1 MSRRENYCDASAE
14 EEEWKTVPPIR
25 CKKSSYIKHRGRNFD
40 HCASQMERA
49 KLYASSLRGVDLENT
64 DEQRRKV
71 SSQIDEC
78 IVALWSFGRDT
89 FMCDVVLTCCTLHHF
104 PKNTDFP
111 NEVQEIICYG
121 IGNFSEKYSPSMLQ
135 MACAILLRYLIGAVQ
150 SQGTSE
156 NGHAECN
163 VEECLHREKI
173 LLFFHSLELIDFL
186 QQLQKENYGKFS
198 RIDMKFYDPCTS
210 ALEKRML
217 EENYHVMS
225 LETNEQ
231 GKRQVNHSQNRTI
244 FYMPHC
250 PMRLYSNLL
259 WANWDESILTNIII
273 LGNSLLAYNDRIID
287 STDRND
293 PTNAIVP
300 IAPFVIE
307 KSLHWKHKQKH
318 RLETTNGGS
327 PLANIFLAF
336 NDFSISRFSS
346 SGVSDDLHQN
356 LYWPPRPEEF
366 FQTNEEVNEM
376 H

>member
-1 MSRRENYCDASAE
+1 MSAREKKCAASAE
-14 EEEWKTVPPIR
+14 EEDWKTVPSIR
-25 CKKSSYIKHRGRNFD
+25 CKKSSYIKLRGRNSD
-40 HCASQMERA
+40 YCASQMERA

-71 SSQIDEC
+71 SAQIDEC
-78 IVALWSFGRDT
+78 IVALWSFGRDS
-89 FMCDVVLTCCTLHHF
+89 FLCDVVSTCCALHHF
-104 PKNTDFP
+104 PKDTEFP
-111 NEVQEIICYG
+111 IEVQEIICYG

-135 MACAILLRYLIGAVQ
+135 MACALLLRYLIDAVQ
-150 SQGTSE
+150 SQACCNVDDKGV

-163 VEECLHREKI
+163 FEECLHREKM
-173 LLFFHSLELIDFL
+173 LLFFNSLELIDFL
-186 QQLQKENYGKFS
+186 QQLQQENYGKFS

-217 EENYHVMS
+217 EENYNVMP

-231 GKRQVNHSQNRTI
+231 GKRQVNHSQNKTI

-250 PMRLYSNLL
+250 PMRLYSNVL
-259 WANWDESILTNIII
+259 WANWEKSILTNIII

-287 STDRND
+287 STERND
-293 PTNAIVP
+293 PTNAILQ
-300 IAPFVIE
+300 IAPFVFD
-307 KSLHWKHKQKH
+307 KSLYWRHKQKH

-327 PLANIFLAF
+327 PLANVFLAF

-366 FQTNEEVNEM
+366 FSNK
-376 H
+376 